1 MRTFIV
7 AAALVVSLALFLVY
21 HDLLPAFSSK
31 SLPKHSSAYQ
41 LGVPK
46 SYSRYIDP
54 PDRPLHLVFDGE
66 GAALFASRGSG
77 AIEKWDLQDHS
88 QSHVWQTN
96 TVFSYIE
103 SVNSIITKSELD
115 NVEILDLETQ
125 KLVPLTRDFYVHS
138 AADQSGKLLALSIGG
153 RSLEMWKLDK
163 KRLFKRWD
171 THLPV
176 RNGVAIS
183 FDGQYLAAAEG
194 TYDSVA
200 NFHHTAIQLWS
211 MKEKESQLLFNGE
224 GEGEVHGVWSLVF
237 SPDASLI
244 AADTQVDGKSGVTVW
259 NVPKGERVFEV
270 RGFDSYWVRA
280 LAFSPGGKYLAMG
293 NELGEL
299 LIWSFDLQEKVWQAQ
314 VGGQAIHSIAF
325 SADGHMVAAGLQDS
339 TIHVWHITLHSDAHV
354 RWTSDDSL

>member
-1 MRTFIV
+1 MRMFFAVTG
-7 AAALVVSLALFLVY
+7 LVVSLVILLVY
-21 HDLLPAFSSK
+21 YDYLPAFPSK
-31 SLPKHSSAYQ
+31 SLPIHTSTYQ

-54 PDRPLHLVFDGE
+54 PDRPLHLVFDRE
-66 GAALFASRGSG
+66 AANLFASRANGI
-77 AIEKWDLQDHS
+77 IEKWYLHDHAQS
-88 QSHVWQTN
+88 QVWQTN

-103 SVNSIITKSELD
+103 SVNSIIIKSELG
-115 NVEILDLETQ
+115 NVEIFDLETQ
-125 KLVPLTRDFYVHS
+125 KLTPLTRDFYIHS
-138 AADQSGKLLALSIGG
+138 AVDQSGKLLVLSIGG
-153 RSLEMWKLDK
+153 SSLEIWKLDK

-176 RNGVAIS
+176 RNGLAIS
-183 FDGQYLAAAEG
+183 YDGQYLAAAEG

-211 MKEKESQLLFNGE
+211 LKEKESQLLFNGE
-224 GEGEVHGVWSLVF
+224 DEGEVHGVWSLSF

-244 AADTQVDGKSGVTVW
+244 ATDTQVDGKSGVTVW

-299 LIWSFDLQEKVWQAQ
+299 LIWSFDLQEKVWHAQ

-325 SADGHMVAAGLQDS
+325 SADGKLLAAGLQDS
-339 TIHVWHITLHSDAHV
+339 TIHVWHIGLNSDSHV
-354 RWTSDDSL
+354 LWTSDDS